1 MSKLISID
9 NGVTFKTAE
18 EAYPLIAEQ
27 GLWDAVVNL
36 MDDDLRERVHA
47 ELAPCDER
55 DFLARYLE
63 LSPYNLVIG

>member
-1 MSKLISID
+1 MSRLISID
-9 NGVTFKTAE
+9 NGLTFKTAE

-36 MDDDLRERVHA
+36 MDDDLRERVHTG
-47 ELAPCDER
+47 LAPCDEC

-63 LSPYNLVIG
+63 LSPCNLVIG